1 MKRKLRSL
9 EAVRKTVMKRFHALV
24 PVVMSIL
31 LLAPPAV
38 AAAEDRALL
47 SVLSAGGFAGG
58 WVMDG
63 KPALFTQDTLFDHI
77 NGEAELYHPFGFDTL
92 ATARYVNR
100 GSPGREIAVDVYRMG
115 SPLDAFGIWSNYR
128 KADTP
133 GCAAGA
139 DCVLSASQLLF
150 YQDRYFVKVQATGD
164 SVPAPDAFL
173 ACAQALSRNLPAGRG
188 RPGELDLLR
197 VRGVVPKTE
206 RYVAQSLLGYR
217 FFRRGLT
224 AGATPGGERTQL
236 FVVIEES
243 PAGARKAFDQ
253 YLASLK
259 EAGREVRLTGTGDR
273 VSLEGADPLYGK
285 VIVEQSGRYL
295 VGAIR
300 LQDAAVVKPIIE
312 EMKAKTRARP

>member
-1 MKRKLRSL
+1 MIL
-9 EAVRKTVMKRFHALV
+9 AVIRAAL
-24 PVVMSIL
+24 L
-31 LLAPPAV
+31 FCLAFATPPAT
-38 AAAEDRALL
+38 AATDSLL
-47 SVLSAGGFAGG
+47 SALPAGGFAGG
-58 WVMDG
+58 WIMDG

-77 NGEAELYHPFGFDTL
+77 NGEAELYHPFGFDRL
-92 ATARYVNR
+92 ATARYVKR
-100 GSPGREIAVDVYRMG
+100 GSAGQEMAVDVYRMG

-139 DCVLSASQLLF
+139 DCVLSASQMLF

-173 ACAQALSRNLPAGRG
+173 ACGQALSRNLPAGKN

-253 YLASLK
+253 YLASLQ
-259 EAGREVRLTGTGDR
+259 EAGREVHRTGTGDR

-285 VIVEQSGRYL
+285 VIAEQSGRYL

-300 LQDAAVVKPIIE
+300 LKDPAAVKPVIE
-312 EMKAKTRARP
+312 EMKTRTRERP